1 MAVLTACS
9 AAAAVRFARIRYP
22 VVSQTYTQASPLAV
36 RRRPRG
42 LDPESR
48 RLKHKVH
55 GNSRLH
61 AFAPAASFLLSSGS
75 SRAPSPLLRRDCAM
89 RSATTTAAG
98 REAAAEASEDPVEAE
113 TALFEVG
120 RHAADLADPKP

>member
-1 MAVLTACS
+1 
-9 AAAAVRFARIRYP
+9 
-22 VVSQTYTQASPLAV
+22 
-36 RRRPRG
+36 
-42 LDPESR
+42 
-48 RLKHKVH
+48 
-55 GNSRLH
+55 
-61 AFAPAASFLLSSGS
+61 
-75 SRAPSPLLRRDCAM
+75 M